1 MMKIIAH
8 RGYRAKYT
16 ENTMTAFRKA
26 IQSGADGLELDV
38 HLSLDG
44 ELVVFHDEDFRRLAG
59 REGLIKNMTYDEIKK
74 IGLQRKL
81 IRKERAPLLQ
91 EVLELVQDKELLL
104 NIEIKAVTEG
114 MLEERLVALLSRYS
128 LRHVVISSFH
138 PECIVRV
145 KERAPEIETALLY
158 SKYIDQPWLLQERFL
173 FDAIHTDTNYTS
185 KAYAELIQ
193 SYGLP
198 VRIYTVNKERDLSYW
213 LDSAVDAVIT
223 DEVEL
228 AVKMNKEK

>member
-1 MMKIIAH
+1 MKIIAH